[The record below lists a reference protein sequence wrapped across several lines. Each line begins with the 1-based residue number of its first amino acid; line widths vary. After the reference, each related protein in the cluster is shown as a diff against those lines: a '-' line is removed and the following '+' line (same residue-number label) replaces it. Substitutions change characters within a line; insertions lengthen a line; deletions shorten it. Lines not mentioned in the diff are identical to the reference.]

1 MFRYSDGTAFRFD
14 YGRTADPYESKVTM
28 STHQLGRQITAVKP
42 ITVPS
47 ADRGIEL
54 QVKVT
59 APVSGENLPVIV
71 FSHGNAW
78 SLDGYEPLVD
88 RWAAAGFAVVQPTH
102 LDSRRNGIGFDDP
115 RFGTIWRVRVA
126 DLHAILDNLDAVL
139 AQAGGLDARIDHGRI
154 AAVGHSWGAQTVGTL
169 LGARVLDADGVPGED
184 LSHPAVTAGALIAAT
199 GTGDSLTPFAA
210 EHLPFMRPD
219 YSTTTTPALIVAGG
233 KDQSALSTRGPDW
246 FTDAYHL
253 SPAPKS
259 LLTIAEGEHTLGG
272 VAGEKVAETTD
283 EDPARAA
290 LVADAVSAYL
300 LDAFK
305 LDATAWTS
313 LHAEAAA
320 SGGAW
325 SIAGK

>member
-1 MFRYSDGTAFRFD
+1 
-14 YGRTADPYESKVTM
+14 M
-28 STHQLGRQITAVKP
+28 SANQLGRQVVSLKP

-47 ADRGIEL
+47 PGRGIEL

-59 APVSGENLPVIV
+59 APRSGGNLPVIV

-88 RWAAAGFAVVQPTH
+88 RWAAAGFVVVQPTH

-115 RFGTIWRVRVA
+115 RFATIWRVRIS
-126 DLHAILDNLDAVL
+126 DLHAVLDNLDHVL
-139 AQAGGLDARIDHGRI
+139 APAAALDIHADHERV
-154 AAVGHSWGAQTVGTL
+154 AVAGHSWGAQSAGTL

-184 LSHPAVTAGALIAAT
+184 FSHPAVKAGALIAST
-199 GTGDSLTPFAA
+199 GTGDTLTPFAV

-219 YSTTTTPALIVAGG
+219 FSTMTTPALIVAGG
-233 KDQSALSTRGPDW
+233 KDHSPMSTRGPDW

-259 LLTIAEGEHTLGG
+259 LLTIADGEHTLGG
-272 VAGEKVAETTD
+272 VAGEQVAETTD
-283 EDPARAA
+283 EDPARVA
-290 LVADAVSAYL
+290 LVADAISAYL

-305 LDATAWTS
+305 LDPAAWTALHPATAS
-313 LHAEAAA
+313 D
-320 SGGAW
+320 GAW
-325 SIAGK
+325 SIESK